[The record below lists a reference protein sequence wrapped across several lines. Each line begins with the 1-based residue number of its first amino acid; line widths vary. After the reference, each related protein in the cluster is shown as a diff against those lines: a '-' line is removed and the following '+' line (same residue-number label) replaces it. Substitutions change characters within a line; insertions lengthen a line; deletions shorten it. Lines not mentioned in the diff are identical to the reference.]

1 MGRPVH
7 PHIITPDSALGGKDI
22 VRSLRFDDSDSHRL
36 TRTIGSTGN
45 RRTYTFSWWLKRTMK
60 SSEQYVWYNGNASS
74 APYLDARFEANG
86 HQLQLSD
93 YTGGSSRPIRLI
105 TNRQFRD
112 CNSWYHFVFAVDTT
126 QSTSSNR
133 AKLYVNGVQETSF
146 STETYPSQNYESS
159 ANVSSGI
166 QVWGTNRTSTS
177 NDLDGYLADVHFV
190 DGAALNPLVFG
201 YTEPLTGIWRPK
213 RFKFATDIP
222 NKTTRTYSGTVTA
235 SGNGFGSAPFTRFF
249 DGDITSFFNNSAG
262 GQIITWDCSSYG
274 LSGNVRIYGRGS
286 AYDVYINGNATKV
299 ADMPSSN
306 GWVDLGTHEKIN
318 EIQWAGTTYN
328 TNNGLGSAG
337 VYASMIMVNG
347 VLLRDNMSEF
357 GTNGYHLDFSD
368 NSSTTAATLGKDTS
382 GNGNNFTP
390 NNFGGTN
397 VDAVLDTPINNF
409 ITLNPLRRGGDNC
422 TLSDGNLKATG
433 PNQTFPGA
441 TANIALS
448 SGKWYYEFVI
458 NTKASAPMC
467 GVCKNNYVSG
477 GAGRILYR
485 SGGHYVMADGSEPST
500 PDAYGVGDIIGV
512 AIDLD
517 DATGNIRFYKNGTL
531 QTVHANLNGIKSS
544 LSISTLG
551 GLVPYVQMYHNDV
564 CTVNFGQTPFTH
576 TPPTG
581 FRALSYKNLTT
592 PIGDSIVDPR
602 DHFDTL
608 LYTGNGSNKTVTGL
622 QFKPDFA
629 WIKSLSSAHHPS
641 WTDSVRGMLKTLSS
655 TINNLGEYTE
665 SAGLNKFLH
674 NGLGFNGNNYYSVN
688 VNGDNFVA
696 WCWKGGGSS
705 GTHNIDGV
713 GYATAAAAGLNGGTI
728 TPTGTSINTISGL
741 SIIAYTGNGTNGAS
755 MSHGL
760 PSAPKIMF
768 HRSRGQAR
776 NWYTITT
783 AIDGS
788 ADYWYLNSTAAPNNS
803 AVTAPTSDL
812 IYFTSS
818 QESNNN
824 GENYIVYAF
833 CEIPGYS
840 KIGIYR
846 GNGDNNGTYVPLGF
860 RPGWVMIRKSS
871 GTEDWV
877 IYDNKRDVDNIVG
890 FRIYAD
896 IANAAGSNAS
906 DLDFLSDGFK
916 HRKSTGLTND
926 NQTYFYMAFAEQ
938 PGDTPYMAPTNA
950 R

>member
-22 VRSLRFDDSDSHRL
+22 VRSLRFNDGDNTRL
-36 TRTIGSTGN
+36 TRTIGSTSN
-45 RRTYTFSWWLKRTMK
+45 RRTFTYSWWLKRTMK
-60 SSEQYVWYNGNASS
+60 SAEQYVWYVGSS
-74 APYLDARFEANG
+74 SGTPYLDARFEANG
-86 HQLQLSD
+86 HQLQIQD
-93 YTGGSSRPIRLI
+93 YTPSRPLRFI

-112 CNSWYHFVFAVDTT
+112 CTSWYHFVFAVDTT
-126 QSTSSNR
+126 QGTASNR

-146 STETYPSQNYESS
+146 STETQPSQNYDSS
-159 ANVSSGI
+159 ASVSGHI
-166 QVWGTNRTSTS
+166 QVWGTNKASNS
-177 NDLDGYLADVHFV
+177 NDLDGYLAEAIFI
-190 DGAALNPLVFG
+190 DGQQLTPDNFG

-213 RFKFATDIP
+213 EYEG
-222 NKTTRTYSGTVTA
+222 TY
-235 SGNGFGSAPFTRFF
+235 
-249 DGDITSFFNNSAG
+249 
-262 GQIITWDCSSYG
+262 
-274 LSGNVRIYGRGS
+274 
-286 AYDVYINGNATKV
+286 
-299 ADMPSSN
+299 
-306 GWVDLGTHEKIN
+306 
-318 EIQWAGTTYN
+318 
-328 TNNGLGSAG
+328 
-337 VYASMIMVNG
+337 
-347 VLLRDNMSEF
+347 
-357 GTNGYHLDFSD
+357 GTNGYRLDFSD

-390 NNFGGTN
+390 SNFGGTN

-409 ITLNPLRRGGDNC
+409 ITLNPLHRFAHNC
-422 TLSDGNLKATG
+422 DLSNGNLKATG
-433 PNQTFPGA
+433 PNQNFPGTA
-441 TANIALS
+441 ANIALS
-448 SGKWYYEFVI
+448 SGKWYYEFQI
-458 NTKASAPMC
+458 NTKTSVPMC
-467 GVCKNNYVSG
+467 GVIKNNYVSG

-485 SGGHYVMADGSEPST
+485 SGGHYVMHDGAEPT
-500 PDAYGVGDIIGV
+500 DPDAYDVGDIIGV

-517 DATGNIRFYKNGTL
+517 HANGLIRFYKNGTL
-531 QTVHANLNGIKSS
+531 QTVNAALNNVKAH

-551 GLVPYVQMYHNDV
+551 GVYPYIQMYHNDV

-592 PIGDSIVDPR
+592 PRGDSIVDPR

-608 LYTGNGSNKTVTGL
+608 LYTGNGGNKTVTGL

-629 WIKSLSSAHHPS
+629 WIKSLSDGHHPS

-655 TINNLGEYTE
+655 TRNDIAEYNE
-665 SAGLNKFLH
+665 SAGLNEFLH

-688 VNGDNFVA
+688 VNGANFVA

-705 GTHNIDGV
+705 GTYNIDGV

-768 HRSRGQAR
+768 HRSRGQGR

-783 AIDGS
+783 ALDGS
-788 ADYWYLNSTAAPNNS
+788 ADYWYLNNTNAPGNS

-812 IYFTSS
+812 MYFTSS

-833 CEIPGYS
+833 CDIPGFLKMGTYT
-840 KIGIYR
+840 
-846 GNGDNNGTYVPLGF
+846 GNGSNDGPYVHLGF
-860 RPGWVMIRKSS
+860 RPAWIMIRKSS

-896 IANAAGSNAS
+896 IANAAASNAS

-916 HRKSTGLTND
+916 HRKNSGLTNGSS
-926 NQTYFYMAFAEQ
+926 TYFYMAFAEQ
-938 PGDTPYMAPTNA
+938 PGRTPYMSPSNA

>member
-1 MGRPVH
+1 MGRAVH
-7 PHIITPDSALGGKDI
+7 PHIITRDSALGGKDI
-22 VRSLRFDDSDSHRL
+22 ARSLRFDDSDNTRL
-36 TRTIGSTGN
+36 TRTIGSTSN
-45 RRTYTFSWWLKRTMK
+45 RRTFTYSWWLKRTMK
-60 SSEQYVWYNGNASS
+60 SSEQYVWYVGSS
-74 APYLDARFEANG
+74 GGTPYLDARFEANS
-86 HQLQLSD
+86 HELQIQD
-93 YTGGSSRPIRLI
+93 YTPSRPIRFI
-105 TNRQFRD
+105 TNRKFRD
-112 CNSWYHFVFAVDTT
+112 VSSWYHFVFAVDTT
-126 QSTSSNR
+126 QGTNTNR

-146 STETYPSQNYESS
+146 STETQPSQNYDSS
-159 ANVSSGI
+159 ASVSGHI
-166 QVWGTNRTSTS
+166 QVWGTNKASNS
-177 NDLDGYLADVHFV
+177 NDLDGYLAEAIFI
-190 DGAALNPLVFG
+190 DGQQLTPDNFG

-213 RFKFATDIP
+213 EYEG
-222 NKTTRTYSGTVTA
+222 TY
-235 SGNGFGSAPFTRFF
+235 
-249 DGDITSFFNNSAG
+249 
-262 GQIITWDCSSYG
+262 
-274 LSGNVRIYGRGS
+274 
-286 AYDVYINGNATKV
+286 
-299 ADMPSSN
+299 
-306 GWVDLGTHEKIN
+306 
-318 EIQWAGTTYN
+318 
-328 TNNGLGSAG
+328 
-337 VYASMIMVNG
+337 
-347 VLLRDNMSEF
+347 
-357 GTNGYHLDFSD
+357 GTNGFHLDFSD

-382 GNGNNFTP
+382 GNGNNLTP

-397 VDAVLDTPINNF
+397 VDAVIDSPLDNF
-409 ITLNPLRRGGDNC
+409 VTLNPLHRFTHNC
-422 TLSDGNLKATG
+422 TLSNGNLKATG
-433 PNQTFPGA
+433 PNQNFPGA
-441 TANIALS
+441 AANIALS
-448 SGKWYYEFVI
+448 SGKWYYEFQI
-458 NTKASAPMC
+458 NTKTSVPMC
-467 GVCKNNYVSG
+467 GVIKNNYVSG

-485 SGGHYVMADGSEPST
+485 SGGHYVMHDGAEPT
-500 PDAYGVGDIIGV
+500 DPDAYGVGDIIGV

-517 DATGNIRFYKNGTL
+517 DAAGKIRFYKNGTL
-531 QTVHANLNGIKSS
+531 QTVNAALNNVKAH

-551 GLVPYVQMYHNDV
+551 GVYPYIQMYHNDV

-592 PIGDSIVDPR
+592 PRGDSIVDPR

-608 LYTGNGSNKTVTGL
+608 LYTGNGGNKTVTGL

-629 WIKSLSSAHHPS
+629 WIKSLSDGHHPS

-655 TINNLGEYTE
+655 TRNDIAEYNE
-665 SAGLNKFLH
+665 SAGLNEFLH

-688 VNGDNFVA
+688 VNGANFVA

-705 GTHNIDGV
+705 DTYNIDGV

-768 HRSRGQAR
+768 HRSRGQGR

-788 ADYWYLNSTAAPNNS
+788 PDYWYLNSTQAPGNS

-812 IYFTSS
+812 MYFTSS
-818 QESNNN
+818 AESNNN

-833 CEIPGYS
+833 CDIPGFL
-840 KIGIYR
+840 KM
-846 GNGDNNGTYVPLGF
+846 GTYAGNASTDGTYIHLGF
-860 RPGWVMIRKSS
+860 RPAWIMIRKSS
-871 GTEDWV
+871 GSEDWV

-896 IANAAGSNAS
+896 IANAAASNAV

-916 HRKSTGLTND
+916 HRKTSGLTNASA
-926 NQTYFYMAFAEQ
+926 TYFYMAFAEQ
-938 PGDTPYMAPTNA
+938 SGRTPYMAPSNA

>member
-22 VRSLRFDDSDSHRL
+22 VRSLRFKSDDNTRL
-36 TRTIGSTGN
+36 TRTIGSTSN
-45 RRTYTFSWWLKRTMK
+45 RRTFTYSWWMKRTMK
-60 SSEQYVWYNGNASS
+60 SAEQYVWYVGSS
-74 APYLDARFEANG
+74 SSTPYLDARFEANG
-86 HQLQLSD
+86 HQLQIQD
-93 YTGGSSRPIRLI
+93 YTPSRPLRFI

-112 CNSWYHFVFAVDTT
+112 CTSWYHFVFAVDTT
-126 QSTSSNR
+126 QGTASNR
-133 AKLYVNGVQETSF
+133 AKIYVNGVQETSF
-146 STETYPSQNYESS
+146 STETYPSQNYDSS
-159 ANVSSGI
+159 ASVSGHI
-166 QVWGTNRTSTS
+166 QVWGTNKASNS
-177 NDLDGYLADVHFV
+177 NDLDGYLAEAIFI
-190 DGAALNPLVFG
+190 DGQQLTPDNFG

-213 RFKFATDIP
+213 EYEG
-222 NKTTRTYSGTVTA
+222 TY
-235 SGNGFGSAPFTRFF
+235 
-249 DGDITSFFNNSAG
+249 
-262 GQIITWDCSSYG
+262 
-274 LSGNVRIYGRGS
+274 
-286 AYDVYINGNATKV
+286 
-299 ADMPSSN
+299 
-306 GWVDLGTHEKIN
+306 
-318 EIQWAGTTYN
+318 
-328 TNNGLGSAG
+328 
-337 VYASMIMVNG
+337 
-347 VLLRDNMSEF
+347 
-357 GTNGYHLDFSD
+357 GTNGFHLDFSD

-390 NNFGGTN
+390 SNFGGTN
-397 VDAVLDTPINNF
+397 VDAVIDSPIDNF
-409 ITLNPLRRGGDNC
+409 VTLNPLRRAGDNC
-422 TLSDGNLKATG
+422 DLSNGNLKATG
-433 PNQTFPGA
+433 PNQSYPNA
-441 TANIALS
+441 AANIALS
-448 SGKWYYEFVI
+448 SGKWYYEFEI
-458 NTKASAPMC
+458 NIKTSVPMC

-485 SGGHYVMADGSEPST
+485 SGGHYVMHDGAEPT
-500 PDAYGVGDIIGV
+500 DPDAYGVGDIIGV

-517 DATGNIRFYKNGTL
+517 DAAGKIRFYKNGTL
-531 QTVHANLNGIKSS
+531 QTVNAALNNVKSQ

-551 GLVPYVQMYHNDV
+551 GLLPYIQMYHNDV

-592 PIGDSIVDPR
+592 PLGDSIVDPR
-602 DHFDTL
+602 EHFDTL
-608 LYTGNGSNKTVTGL
+608 LYTGNGSNNTVTGL
-622 QFKPDFA
+622 QFKPDFV
-629 WIKSLSSAHHPS
+629 WIKSLSDGHHPS
-641 WTDSVRGMLKTLSS
+641 WTDSVRGMLKTLAS
-655 TINNLGEYTE
+655 TRNDIAEYNE
-665 SAGLNKFLH
+665 SAGLNEFLH

-688 VNGDNFVA
+688 VDGANFVA

-705 GTHNIDGV
+705 GTYNIDGV

-768 HRSRGQAR
+768 HRSRGQGR

-783 AIDGS
+783 ALDGTP
-788 ADYWYLNSTAAPNNS
+788 DYWYLNNTNAPGNS

-812 IYFTSS
+812 MYFTSS

-833 CEIPGYS
+833 CDIPGYS
-840 KIGIYR
+840 KM
-846 GNGDNNGTYVPLGF
+846 GTYAGNASTDGPYIHLGF
-860 RPGWVMIRKSS
+860 RPAWIMIRKSG

-896 IANAAGSNAS
+896 IPNAAASNAS

-916 HRKSTGLTND
+916 HRKDSGLTNAST
-926 NQTYFYMAFAEQ
+926 TYFYMAFAEQ
-938 PGDTPYMAPTNA
+938 SGRTPYMSPSNA

>member
-22 VRSLRFDDSDSHRL
+22 VRSLRFKSDDNTRL
-36 TRTIGSTGN
+36 TRTIGSTSN
-45 RRTYTFSWWLKRTMK
+45 RRTFTYSWWMKRTMK
-60 SSEQYVWYNGNASS
+60 SAEQYVWYVGSS
-74 APYLDARFEANG
+74 SSTPYLDARFEANS
-86 HQLQLSD
+86 HQLQIQD
-93 YTGGSSRPIRLI
+93 YTPSRPIRFI

-112 CNSWYHFVFAVDTT
+112 CTSWYHFVFAVDTT
-126 QSTSSNR
+126 QGTASNR
-133 AKLYVNGVQETSF
+133 AKIYVNGVQETSF
-146 STETYPSQNYESS
+146 STETYPSQNYDSS
-159 ANVSSGI
+159 ASVSGHI
-166 QVWGTNRTSTS
+166 QVWGTNKASNS
-177 NDLDGYLADVHFV
+177 NDLDGYLAEAIFI
-190 DGAALNPLVFG
+190 DGQQLTPDNFG

-213 RFKFATDIP
+213 EYEG
-222 NKTTRTYSGTVTA
+222 TY
-235 SGNGFGSAPFTRFF
+235 
-249 DGDITSFFNNSAG
+249 
-262 GQIITWDCSSYG
+262 
-274 LSGNVRIYGRGS
+274 
-286 AYDVYINGNATKV
+286 
-299 ADMPSSN
+299 
-306 GWVDLGTHEKIN
+306 
-318 EIQWAGTTYN
+318 
-328 TNNGLGSAG
+328 
-337 VYASMIMVNG
+337 
-347 VLLRDNMSEF
+347 
-357 GTNGYHLDFSD
+357 GTNGYRLDFSD

-390 NNFGGTN
+390 SNFGGTN
-397 VDAVLDTPINNF
+397 VDAVIDSPNDNF
-409 ITLNPLRRGGDNC
+409 VTLNPLARFTHNC
-422 TLSDGNLKATG
+422 DLSNGNLKATG
-433 PNQTFPGA
+433 PNQNFPGA
-441 TANIALS
+441 AANIALS
-448 SGKWYYEFVI
+448 SGKWYYEFQI
-458 NTKASAPMC
+458 NIKTSVPMC
-467 GVCKNNYVSG
+467 GVIKNNYVSG

-485 SGGHYVMADGSEPST
+485 SGGHYVMHDGAEPT
-500 PDAYGVGDIIGV
+500 DPDAYGVGDIIGV

-517 DATGNIRFYKNGTL
+517 DAAGKIRFYKNGTL
-531 QTVHANLNGIKSS
+531 QTVNAALNNVKAH

-551 GLVPYVQMYHNDV
+551 GVYPYIQMYHNDV

-592 PIGDSIVDPR
+592 PRGDSIVDPR
-602 DHFDTL
+602 EHFDTL
-608 LYTGNGSNKTVTGL
+608 LYTGNGSNNTVTGL
-622 QFKPDFA
+622 QFKPDFV
-629 WIKSLSSAHHPS
+629 WIKSLSDGHHPS
-641 WTDSVRGMLKTLSS
+641 WTDSVRGMLKTLAS
-655 TINNLGEYTE
+655 TRNDIAEYNE
-665 SAGLNKFLH
+665 SAGLNEFLH

-705 GTHNIDGV
+705 GTYNIDGV

-768 HRSRGQAR
+768 HRSRGQGR

-783 AIDGS
+783 ALDGS
-788 ADYWYLNSTAAPNNS
+788 PDYWYLNNTNAPGNS

-812 IYFTSS
+812 MYFTSS

-833 CEIPGYS
+833 CDIPGYS
-840 KIGIYR
+840 KM
-846 GNGDNNGTYVPLGF
+846 GTYAGNASTDGPYIHLGF
-860 RPGWVMIRKSS
+860 RPAWIMIRKSG

-896 IANAAGSNAS
+896 IANAAASNAS

-916 HRKSTGLTND
+916 HRKDSGLTNTST
-926 NQTYFYMAFAEQ
+926 TYFYMAFAEQ
-938 PGDTPYMAPTNA
+938 PGRTPYMSPSNA

>member
-22 VRSLRFDDSDSHRL
+22 VRSLRFKSDDNTRL
-36 TRTIGSTGN
+36 TRTIGSTSN
-45 RRTYTFSWWLKRTMK
+45 RRTFTYSWWLKRTMK
-60 SSEQYVWYNGNASS
+60 SAEQYVWYVGSS
-74 APYLDARFEANG
+74 SGTPYLDARFEANG
-86 HQLQLSD
+86 HQLQIQD
-93 YTGGSSRPIRLI
+93 YTPSRPLRFI

-112 CNSWYHFVFAVDTT
+112 CTSWYHFVFAVDTT
-126 QSTSSNR
+126 QGTASNR

-146 STETYPSQNYESS
+146 STETQPSQNYDSS
-159 ANVSSGI
+159 ASVSGHI
-166 QVWGTNRTSTS
+166 QVWGTNKASNS
-177 NDLDGYLADVHFV
+177 NDLDGYLAEAIFI
-190 DGAALNPLVFG
+190 DGQQLTPDNFG

-213 RFKFATDIP
+213 EYEG
-222 NKTTRTYSGTVTA
+222 TY
-235 SGNGFGSAPFTRFF
+235 
-249 DGDITSFFNNSAG
+249 
-262 GQIITWDCSSYG
+262 
-274 LSGNVRIYGRGS
+274 
-286 AYDVYINGNATKV
+286 
-299 ADMPSSN
+299 
-306 GWVDLGTHEKIN
+306 
-318 EIQWAGTTYN
+318 
-328 TNNGLGSAG
+328 
-337 VYASMIMVNG
+337 
-347 VLLRDNMSEF
+347 
-357 GTNGYHLDFSD
+357 GTNGFHLDFSD

-390 NNFGGTN
+390 SNFGGTN

-409 ITLNPLRRGGDNC
+409 ITLNPLHRFTHNC
-422 TLSDGNLKATG
+422 TLSNGNLKATG
-433 PNQTFPGA
+433 PNQSYPGA
-441 TANIALS
+441 AANIALS
-448 SGKWYYEFVI
+448 SGKWYYEFQI
-458 NTKASAPMC
+458 NTKTSVPMC
-467 GVCKNNYVSG
+467 GVIKNNYVSG

-485 SGGHYVMADGSEPST
+485 SGGHYVMHDGAEPT
-500 PDAYGVGDIIGV
+500 DPDAYGVGDIIGV

-517 DATGNIRFYKNGTL
+517 DAAGKIRFYKNGTL
-531 QTVHANLNGIKSS
+531 QTVNAALNNVKAH

-551 GLVPYVQMYHNDV
+551 GVYPYIQMYHNDV

-592 PIGDSIVDPR
+592 PRGDSIVDPR

-608 LYTGNGSNKTVTGL
+608 LYTGNGGNKTVTGL

-629 WIKSLSSAHHPS
+629 WIKSLSDGHHPS

-655 TINNLGEYTE
+655 TRNDIAEYNE
-665 SAGLNKFLH
+665 SAGLNEFLH

-688 VNGDNFVA
+688 VNGANFVA

-705 GTHNIDGV
+705 GTYNIDGV

-768 HRSRGQAR
+768 HRSRGQGR

-783 AIDGS
+783 ALDGS
-788 ADYWYLNSTAAPNNS
+788 ADYWYLNNTNAPGNS

-812 IYFTSS
+812 MYFTSS

-833 CEIPGYS
+833 CDIPGFLKMGTYT
-840 KIGIYR
+840 
-846 GNGDNNGTYVPLGF
+846 GNGSNDGPYVHLGF
-860 RPGWVMIRKSS
+860 RPALIMIRKSS

-896 IANAAGSNAS
+896 IANAAASNAS

-916 HRKSTGLTND
+916 HKNSDGGASGNISGG
-926 NQTYFYMAFAEQ
+926 NYIYMAFAEE
-938 PGDTPYMAPTNA
+938 PGTTPFDTFPNA

>member
-1 MGRPVH
+1 MAKFTGH
-7 PHIITPDSALGGKDI
+7 TITSDSALGSAVI
-22 VRSLRFDDSDSHRL
+22 ERSLRFDANSNTRL
-36 TRTIGSTGN
+36 VRTIGSTSN
-45 RRTYTFSWWLKRTMK
+45 RRTYTYSWWLKR
-60 SSEQYVWYNGNASS
+60 SYESAEQYIWYVGASS
-74 APYLDARFEANG
+74 GTPYLDARFEASS
-86 HQLQLSD
+86 HELQIQD
-93 YTGGSSRPIRLI
+93 YTPSRPIRFI
-105 TNRQFRD
+105 TNRKFRD
-112 CNSWYHFVFAVDTT
+112 CTSWMHFVFAVDTT
-126 QSTSSNR
+126 QGTASNR
-133 AKLYVNGVQETSF
+133 AKLYINGEQETSF
-146 STETYPSQNYESS
+146 STETYPDQNYDSS
-159 ANVSSGI
+159 ANVSGHI
-166 QVWGTNRTSTS
+166 QVWGTNKASTS
-177 NDLDGYLADVHFV
+177 NDLDGYLAEAIFI
-190 DGAALNPLVFG
+190 DGQQLTPDNFG

-213 RFKFATDIP
+213 EYEG
-222 NKTTRTYSGTVTA
+222 TY
-235 SGNGFGSAPFTRFF
+235 
-249 DGDITSFFNNSAG
+249 
-262 GQIITWDCSSYG
+262 
-274 LSGNVRIYGRGS
+274 
-286 AYDVYINGNATKV
+286 
-299 ADMPSSN
+299 
-306 GWVDLGTHEKIN
+306 
-318 EIQWAGTTYN
+318 
-328 TNNGLGSAG
+328 
-337 VYASMIMVNG
+337 
-347 VLLRDNMSEF
+347 
-357 GTNGYHLDFSD
+357 GTNGFHLDFSD

-390 NNFGGTN
+390 SNFGGTN

-409 ITLNPLRRGGDNC
+409 ITLNPLHRFTHNC
-422 TLSDGNLKATG
+422 TLSNGNLKATG
-433 PNQTFPGA
+433 PNQNFPGTA
-441 TANIALS
+441 ANIALS
-448 SGKWYYEFVI
+448 SGKWYYEFQI
-458 NTKASAPMC
+458 NTKTSVPMC
-467 GVCKNNYVSG
+467 GVIKNNYVSG

-485 SGGHYVMADGSEPST
+485 SGGHYVMHDGAEPT
-500 PDAYGVGDIIGV
+500 DPDAYDVGDIIGV

-517 DATGNIRFYKNGTL
+517 DTAGNIRFYKNGTL
-531 QTVHANLNGIKSS
+531 QTVNAALNNVKAH

-551 GLVPYVQMYHNDV
+551 GVYPYIQMYHNDV

-592 PIGDSIVDPR
+592 PRGDSIVDPR

-608 LYTGNGSNKTVTGL
+608 LYTGNGGNKTVTGL

-629 WIKSLSSAHHPS
+629 WIKSLSDGHHPS

-655 TINNLGEYTE
+655 TRNDIAEYNE
-665 SAGLNKFLH
+665 SAGLNEFLH

-688 VNGDNFVA
+688 VNGANFVA

-705 GTHNIDGV
+705 GTYNIDGV

-768 HRSRGQAR
+768 HRSRGQGR

-783 AIDGS
+783 ALDGS
-788 ADYWYLNSTAAPNNS
+788 ADYWYLNNTNAPGNS

-812 IYFTSS
+812 MYFTSS

-833 CEIPGYS
+833 CDIPGFLKMGTYT
-840 KIGIYR
+840 
-846 GNGDNNGTYVPLGF
+846 GNGSNDGPYVHLGF
-860 RPGWVMIRKSS
+860 RPAWIMIRKSS

-877 IYDNKRDVDNIVG
+877 IYDNKRDIDNIVG

-896 IANAAGSNAS
+896 IANAAASNAS

-916 HRKSTGLTND
+916 HRKNSGLTNGSS
-926 NQTYFYMAFAEQ
+926 TYFYMAFAEQ
-938 PGDTPYMAPTNA
+938 PGRTPYMSPSNA